1 MRKYLAPLA
10 IGALMLSGCS
20 QPALRDSDPAGYE
33 ACTMLDRARDQSVDV
48 DERLELAIFTV
59 GEQAAKAKTQKILDG
74 IEKFDN
80 PAGMASMP
88 KYSVK
93 DSLTQACRDLGVSV
107 RDVPAVR

>member
-10 IGALMLSGCS
+10 VGTLLLSGCS
-20 QPALRDSDPAGYE
+20 QPSFKDSDPAGYE
-33 ACTMLDRARDQSVDV
+33 ACTMLDRSRDKSVNV

-59 GEQAAKAKTQKILDG
+59 GERAAEAKTQAILDG

-93 DSLTQACRDLGVSV
+93 DSLAQTCRDLGVPV
-107 RDVPAVR
+107 RDKPNNQ

>member
-1 MRKYLAPLA
+1 MRRLIVPMVVVAFLLA
-10 IGALMLSGCS
+10 GCS
-20 QPALRDSDPAGYE
+20 PSLKDTDPAGYE
-33 ACTMLDRARDQSVDV
+33 ACAMLDRTRDQSVNV

-74 IEKFDN
+74 IEKFPN

-93 DSLTQACRDLGVSV
+93 ESLAQTCRDLGVPV
-107 RDVPAVR
+107 RDKPTNG